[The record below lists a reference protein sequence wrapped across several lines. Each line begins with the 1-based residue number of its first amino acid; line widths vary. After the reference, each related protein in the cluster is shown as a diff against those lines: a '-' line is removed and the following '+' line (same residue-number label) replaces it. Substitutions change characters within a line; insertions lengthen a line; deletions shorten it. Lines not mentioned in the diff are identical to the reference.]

1 MFASV
6 EVLAG
11 NGQAAIFLSFVCD
24 VPECSWRI
32 LVMAVGGDGIH
43 MA

>member
-1 MFASV
+1 
-6 EVLAG
+6 VLND
-11 NGQAAIFLSFVCD
+11 NGQAAIFLSVID
-24 VPECSWRI
+24 LQTWPGMVVGRI